1 MVNKDELVI
10 RWLEEPVDVPCA
22 LCKSK
27 KSKKFKKGP
36 VVSLVGGELVCPKC
50 ATKYNKNLWDVY
62 SSYGRHLEDLD
73 LKLPSDDLRLD
84 KLDFKEPIVP
94 EFDDKEFL
102 KTDKYDDFQVP
113 EYEPLFKEEERCAR
127 CVHAFS
133 PRTGPKTT
141 K

>member
-1 MVNKDELVI
+1 MANKEELVI
-10 RWLEEPVDVPCA
+10 RWLNEPVDVACA

-50 ATKYNKNLWDVY
+50 AVVYNKNLWNVC
-62 SSYGRHLEDLD
+62 SSYAQSLIESKWESHIDNM
-73 LKLPSDDLRLD
+73 
-84 KLDFKEPIVP
+84 KELIIP
-94 EFDDKEFL
+94 EIDDKALL
-102 KTDKYDDFQVP
+102 KIDKYDELQFP

-133 PRTGPKTT
+133 PRNDPKNT